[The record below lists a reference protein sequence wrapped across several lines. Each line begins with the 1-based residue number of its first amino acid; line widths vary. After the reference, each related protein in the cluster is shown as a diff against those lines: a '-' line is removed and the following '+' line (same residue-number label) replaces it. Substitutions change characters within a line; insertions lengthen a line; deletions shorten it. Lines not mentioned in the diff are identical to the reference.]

1 MIYYNLRH
9 IKFAVSVTP
18 TAAAK
23 RQARKYDF
31 ATINVL
37 EIFDDELL
45 TPEEQQELAIYMDE
59 KLAQIEDLL
68 YRMKRLALLAA
79 REQTPVEER
88 LRLQKEIHTI
98 EKEINALADQMPELL
113 MPPE

>member
-1 MIYYNLRH
+1 MPM
-9 IKFAVSVTP
+9 SVYRWLHP
-18 TAAAK
+18 GLK
-23 RQARKYDF
+23 GE
-31 ATINVL
+31 NVL

-45 TPEEQQELAIYMDE
+45 TPEEQQELATYMNE

-79 REQTPVEER
+79 REETPNEER

-113 MPPE
+113 LPPQS

>member
-1 MIYYNLRH
+1 M
-9 IKFAVSVTP
+9 
-18 TAAAK
+18 
-23 RQARKYDF
+23 
-31 ATINVL
+31 L

-45 TPEEQQELAIYMDE
+45 TPEEQQELATYMNE

-79 REQTPVEER
+79 REETPNEER

-113 MPPE
+113 LPPQS